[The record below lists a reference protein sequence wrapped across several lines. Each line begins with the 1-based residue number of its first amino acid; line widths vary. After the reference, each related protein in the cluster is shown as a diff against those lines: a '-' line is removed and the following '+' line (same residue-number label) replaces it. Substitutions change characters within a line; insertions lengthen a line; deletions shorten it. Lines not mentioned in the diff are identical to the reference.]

1 MYRAEKLSLLQ
12 VTILCSSTMIGAGI
26 LTIPRS
32 SANSGFPDGWI
43 IVLIQGVIFAFV
55 AFLLGWIAEK
65 MRRILF
71 LSQIEKEPVPS
82 LARSL
87 I

>member
-1 MYRAEKLSLLQ
+1 MYRPERLSLLQ
-12 VTILCSSTMIGAGI
+12 VTILCGSTMIGAGI

-32 SANSGFPDGWI
+32 SANSGYPDGWI

-65 MRRILF
+65 MHQTPF
-71 LSQIEKEPVPS
+71 LSQIQKEQGHS
-82 LARSL
+82 SGRSL